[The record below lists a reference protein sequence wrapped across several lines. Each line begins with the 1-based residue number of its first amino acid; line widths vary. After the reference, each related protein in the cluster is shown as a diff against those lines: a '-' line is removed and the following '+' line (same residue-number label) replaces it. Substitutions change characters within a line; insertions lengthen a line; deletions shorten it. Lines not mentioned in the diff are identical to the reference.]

1 MAQRVYFDPTKPF
14 ERRLF
19 HNNQGQSKT
28 VQPNY
33 VKKAASAQKEEMDG
47 EEGIHKHSLKRV
59 KKKINDFILTNYE
72 KLFFK
77 QKSPAASGD
86 QSGKPTPN
94 QSDDKE
100 NSKMQEEG
108 EQTLSA

>member
-77 QKSPAASGD
+77 
-86 QSGKPTPN
+86 
-94 QSDDKE
+94 
-100 NSKMQEEG
+100 
-108 EQTLSA
+108 